1 MLPGIQRREPYPLP
15 YQTLTFV
22 SHLYSDIICLDD
34 KVERNVPSALPAFLS
49 HMTPADAGSGSDPH
63 TSGQPPRREIIWL
76 PPPST
81 VSLSEIVQQ
90 TESFL
95 SRLRSTS
102 NAVPLPKHQIAPI
115 SASAHRCIGYQRE
128 EIFISSQIRNSYIVC
143 HGTPSLQE
151 ICTICEERV
160 QDSDV
165 LRCNCGGEGIWGP
178 PIENYVLV

>member
-1 MLPGIQRREPYPLP
+1 MPFTVPNSN
-15 YQTLTFV
+15 FM

-34 KVERNVPSALPAFLS
+34 TVERNVPSALPAFLS
-49 HMTPADAGSGSDPH
+49 HITPADAGLGSDPH

-81 VSLSEIVQQ
+81 VSLTEIVQQ

-95 SRLRSTS
+95 SLLRSTS
-102 NAVPLPKHQIAPI
+102 NAVPLLKHQIAPI

-160 QDSDV
+160 QESDV